1 LVLAACA
8 QVSFLPPWSDEV
20 PVTGQTFGVLFTAV
34 LLGTPTPSQ
43 HPDDDDD
50 DDYGDD
56 YVLQARPSACW
67 PRFCT
72 WLRE

>member
-43 HPDDDDD
+43 YPGDDDD
-50 DDYGDD
+50 
-56 YVLQARPSACW
+56 
-67 PRFCT
+67 
-72 WLRE
+72 